1 MPVLRVIVKRWSTQ
15 ERHSM
20 QLQLEIELIE
30 ASVQSKLAK
39 IGSELA
45 ITDAQ
50 ESAWASFVET
60 TDEIAMTLEA
70 IGNRI
75 AKQYSDRAPLVS
87 ETLDVQVDALA
98 TCLKFAQILRGKVRE
113 LLQALMPEQRRRADR
128 LLQKICDELCIPNR
142 MIN

>member
-1 MPVLRVIVKRWSTQ
+1 
-15 ERHSM
+15 M
-20 QLQLEIELIE
+20 QLQVEFELIE

-50 ESAWASFVET
+50 ERAWASFVET
-60 TDEIAMTLEA
+60 TDEIARTLEA
-70 IGNRI
+70 IGNKI
-75 AKQYSDRAPLVS
+75 TKQYSDRAPLVS

-98 TCLKFAQILRGKVRE
+98 TRLKFAQILRGKVRE

-128 LLQKICDELCIPNR
+128 LLLKICDELCIPNR